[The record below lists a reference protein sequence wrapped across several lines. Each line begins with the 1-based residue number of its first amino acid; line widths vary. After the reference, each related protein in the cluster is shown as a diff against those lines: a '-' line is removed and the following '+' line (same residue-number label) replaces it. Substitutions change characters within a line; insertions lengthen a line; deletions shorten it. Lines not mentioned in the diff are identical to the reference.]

1 MRVMNNLKMAVAAV
15 ALLLMASCGS
25 TRKMEGTGKV
35 NAQNRKTETKA
46 ADAAEVASMKNLAF
60 VQKVAGNQVYAKN
73 IVGNMTFNLQAAGKD
88 ITVPGKLSM
97 RKDEVIRI
105 QLFIPILGSEVGR
118 LEFTP
123 NYVLIVDR
131 LHKEYIKADYT
142 QVDFLKKQG
151 ISFYTLQALFWNQLI
166 LPGEKEVTKSNLKK
180 FDVNLNA
187 AGNEVPVTVKNG
199 YMTYAWNTSRENGR
213 ITSADVNYQSSQ
225 HGTSRLH
232 VDYSKFKS
240 VGVKMFPATQVMSF
254 MTTATQKKQEMKLIL
269 NLNEVKT
276 DSNWSTQTEISK
288 KYKQVSPEEALRKIM
303 SI

>member
-1 MRVMNNLKMAVAAV
+1 MKKNKWMLMGAGAAMM
-15 ALLLMASCGS
+15 LMAACGTS
-25 TRKMEGTGKV
+25 RQVQGTGKV
-35 NAQNRKTETKA
+35 DAGKQQTSVKA
-46 ADAAEVASMKNLAF
+46 DEQGESFSQRTFLQMVSD
-60 VQKVAGNQVYAKN
+60 NQVYAKD
-73 IVGNMTFNLQAAGKD
+73 IVGKMDFTILMGDKEVS
-88 ITVPGKLSM
+88 VPAKLSM
-97 RKDEVIRI
+97 RKDQLVRI
-105 QLFIPILGSEVGR
+105 QIFMPFLGSELGR
-118 LEFTP
+118 LEFAP
-123 NYVLIVDR
+123 DYVLILDR
-131 LHKEYIKADYT
+131 YHKQYVKADYT

-254 MTTATQKKQEMKLIL
+254 MTTQKKQEMKLIL

>member
-1 MRVMNNLKMAVAAV
+1 MP
-15 ALLLMASCGS
+15 
-25 TRKMEGTGKV
+25 
-35 NAQNRKTETKA
+35 
-46 ADAAEVASMKNLAF
+46 F
-60 VQKVAGNQVYAKN
+60 
-73 IVGNMTFNLQAAGKD
+73 
-88 ITVPGKLSM
+88 
-97 RKDEVIRI
+97 
-105 QLFIPILGSEVGR
+105 LGSELGR
-118 LEFTP
+118 LEFAP
-123 NYVLIVDR
+123 DYVLILDR
-131 LHKEYIKADYT
+131 YHKQYVKADYT

-254 MTTATQKKQEMKLIL
+254 VTTATQKKQEMKLIL

>member
-1 MRVMNNLKMAVAAV
+1 MKVMNNLKMAVAAV

-25 TRKMEGTGKV
+25 TKKMEGTGKV
-35 NAQNRKTETKA
+35 NAQNKKTETKA
-46 ADAAEVASMKNLAF
+46 ADAEKAAAIRNLAY
-60 VQKVAGNQVYAKN
+60 VQKVADNQVYAKN
-73 IVGNMTFNLQAAGKD
+73 IVGNMTFNLQAGNKD

-123 NYVLIVDR
+123 SYVLIVDR
-131 LHKEYIKADYT
+131 MHKEYIKADYT

>member
-1 MRVMNNLKMAVAAV
+1 MRVMNKMKMAVAAM
-15 ALLLMASCGS
+15 ALMLMASCGS
-25 TRKMEGTGKV
+25 TKKMEGTGKV
-35 NAQNRKTETKA
+35 NAQDKKTETKTAEAEKA
-46 ADAAEVASMKNLAF
+46 AAIRNLAY
-60 VQKVAGNQVYAKN
+60 VQKVVDNQVYAKN
-73 IVGNMTFNLQAAGKD
+73 IVGNMTFNLQAGNKD

-123 NYVLIVDR
+123 SYVLIVDR
-131 LHKEYIKADYT
+131 MHKEYIKADYT

>member
-1 MRVMNNLKMAVAAV
+1 MKVMNNLKMAVAAV

-25 TRKMEGTGKV
+25 TKKMEGTGKV

-60 VQKVAGNQVYAKN
+60 VQKVADNQVYAKN

-131 LHKEYIKADYT
+131 MHKEYIKADYT

>member
-1 MRVMNNLKMAVAAV
+1 M
-15 ALLLMASCGS
+15 
-25 TRKMEGTGKV
+25 
-35 NAQNRKTETKA
+35 
-46 ADAAEVASMKNLAF
+46 
-60 VQKVAGNQVYAKN
+60 
-73 IVGNMTFNLQAAGKD
+73 
-88 ITVPGKLSM
+88 
-97 RKDEVIRI
+97 
-105 QLFIPILGSEVGR
+105 GR
-118 LEFTP
+118 LEFAP
-123 NYVLIVDR
+123 DYVLILDR
-131 LHKEYIKADYT
+131 YHKQYVKADYT
-142 QVDFLKKQG
+142 QVYFLKKQG

>member
-1 MRVMNNLKMAVAAV
+1 M
-15 ALLLMASCGS
+15 S
-25 TRKMEGTGKV
+25 
-35 NAQNRKTETKA
+35 
-46 ADAAEVASMKNLAF
+46 
-60 VQKVAGNQVYAKN
+60 
-73 IVGNMTFNLQAAGKD
+73 
-88 ITVPGKLSM
+88 VPAKLSM
-97 RKDEVIRI
+97 RKDQLVRI
-105 QLFIPILGSEVGR
+105 QIFMPFLGSELGR
-118 LEFTP
+118 LEFAP
-123 NYVLIVDR
+123 DYVLILDR
-131 LHKEYIKADYT
+131 YHKQYVKADYT

-276 DSNWSTQTEISK
+276 ESNWSTQTEISK

>member
-1 MRVMNNLKMAVAAV
+1 MKVMNNLKMAVAAV

-25 TRKMEGTGKV
+25 TKKMEGTGKV
-35 NAQNRKTETKA
+35 NAQNKKTETKA
-46 ADAAEVASMKNLAF
+46 ADAEKAAAIRNLAY
-60 VQKVAGNQVYAKN
+60 VQKVADNQVYAKN
-73 IVGNMTFNLQAAGKD
+73 IVGNMTFNLQAGNKD

-123 NYVLIVDR
+123 SYVLIVDR
-131 LHKEYIKADYT
+131 MHKEYIKADYT

-199 YMTYAWNTSRENGR
+199 YMTYVWNTSRENGR
-213 ITSADVNYQSSQ
+213 ITSADVNYQSLQ

-288 KYKQVSPEEALRKIM
+288 KYKQVSPEEALHKIM